1 MFAHTTD
8 IKTVRLLAYY
18 IRMENMSK
26 NRIIT
31 VQDIPI
37 TVSEADIDDYIC
49 ITDMATAKSDSSR
62 AADVIKIG

>member
-31 VQDIPI
+31 VQDIPS

-49 ITDMATAKSDSSR
+49 ITDMATSKSDSSR
-62 AADVIKIG
+62 AADVLKIG

>member
-62 AADVIKIG
+62 AADVLKIG